1 MLAIGILFLC
11 LSVCFFSLFVV
22 RFYFWYHFDQRIAV
36 VTERVDAVAER
47 MDAVDGGSKRNG
59 QVKKVWKS
67 KRACYCRGSRVA
79 EIDKWIADV
88 LKQLANV
95 EDRRVAVFYF
105 LWKYFWCFILTFC
118 KIKTLKIR
126 VFFVQLEQWTNEWM
140 PKRSYQRATIYFYSF
155 YIIFLGWNNITKL
168 LPRK

>member
-1 MLAIGILFLC
+1 MWPNEWMRLMEGPRETGRWRRCERA
-11 LSVCFFSLFVV
+11 SE
-22 RFYFWYHFDQRIAV
+22 H
-36 VTERVDAVAER
+36 VT
-47 MDAVDGGSKRNG
+47 AVDHGLLL
-59 QVKKVWKS
+59 
-67 KRACYCRGSRVA
+67 
-79 EIDKWIADV
+79 IDKWIADV

-118 KIKTLKIR
+118 KIKPLKTR

-155 YIIFLGWNNITKL
+155 YILFLGWKNAKKVITLEVSKL
-168 LPRK
+168 LNLRLEIAVCLVFVFKFVF